1 MPKDE
6 IGAQRYI
13 QEYPKYDGRGTVI
26 AVFDT
31 GVDPG
36 AAGLQI
42 TTDGKPKILDV
53 IDCTGSGDIDTS
65 TLVKADEQGTI
76 QAAAG
81 REGRLVLNT
90 TWVNPTGEWR
100 VGSKHLYDLF
110 SGGLTYRT
118 KDERRRLWDA
128 QQRLAVT
135 AAATAL
141 SAFDRVQG
149 AAAKL
154 SEELKKTRSE
164 LEGRVAL
171 LRELGKSY
179 EDVGPCVD
187 AVVWHDGSVWRSAI
201 DTSELHELGSGKGLL
216 KDALPLA
223 NYRLEHQYG
232 TFSEVDCCNYVSNV
246 YDDGAILSIVVDAG
260 AHGTHVAGI
269 AAAHFPDDAGS
280 NGVAPGAQVISCK
293 IGDSR
298 LGSMETGTGLTR
310 ALIAVLDHKA
320 DVINMSYGEPTSTPN
335 AGRFIDL
342 ATEIVNKH
350 GVIFVSSAGNA
361 GPALSTVGAPGGT
374 SSALYSIGAYVS
386 PNLAAAGHSVREPP
400 AAGQQYTWSSRGP
413 TPDGHQ
419 GVMFSAP
426 GGAIAPVPQWTLQ
439 TADNRL
445 RLRIEDRVALTTT
458 APWLS
463 CPSAVLMHHSG
474 RSFEVR
480 VDPTGLPAGLHYA
493 EVLGCSVDE
502 QAWQGPRFRLP
513 VTIVVPLQVR
523 KWEGVIICVLRESVV
538 CCRFRLPVAIVVPL
552 QVRKL
557 GRVITCVLGLK
568 LFVRCMSWLPVA
580 IVVPLQLPTD
590 VPNLTLGP
598 LEMQPGSEHR
608 HFVAVPNGA
617 TWAEV
622 LLRSGTH
629 DTPKIYLF
637 RATQLR
643 PDSNYK
649 EHETRTQ
656 VTMTSNAE
664 HTVNIPVSGG
674 STMEVTLAQ
683 FWSSL
688 GDSSLTYE
696 IQFHGVGLASSGD
709 ASEEGGSSAGGVAVD
724 GSEGMRKIL
733 LTAPLRNERIK
744 PEAKL
749 TTLRIPL
756 RPTEA
761 LLQPLPGPRDLLPE
775 GRTVHRLL
783 LTYKLTVT
791 EPGKYKPCLM
801 LLNEHIYDSSLEAQL
816 YMLHDSNKRLLSTGD
831 AYPEYVSLK
840 KGEHTIRAMLRH
852 DSPDFL
858 DKLKGLPMVV
868 KRRLDTPLALPVY
881 GSMREAVAAGNAAGE
896 VLLRGGEAM
905 ALFLGSLPDDKL
917 PKDATQGRMLTGT
930 LSLGQL
936 RRGGSGAAPARLP
949 LSYLVQPPPEK
960 AANGGSGAAAVD
972 PSAAVK
978 TVDERLGE
986 ALRDAQIAFMKD
998 LELSRARPGPTGL
1011 DPAADTPDHR
1021 TASGHMRALGC
1032 AAGPP
1037 LLFAPITHAPLCGW
1051 GMCTALRMED
1061 VPCYDQ
1067 RGTLCLR
1074 KPPLQELKLSEPAQ
1088 EQLYLSLQAAC
1099 KAAYPTHLPLL
1110 TEHLNKMDAQRCTD
1124 KDKKRTV
1131 AQLDAV
1137 VAAADGVI
1145 AAIDQTQLAV
1155 LLSVKCPEDTPAA
1168 SLVKKEAEE
1177 KRAALIDALAK
1188 KAIALLEREELL
1200 TPVITSAPPAP
1211 SPDAKPDAVAAVAA
1225 AAAVAEVPLVVAEA
1239 EVEGSEADAAPAHVA
1254 GAAAVAEVVAAAA
1267 VGAAAAGADKA
1278 DVAAAVVAPAAD
1290 VVMAAFNELRR
1301 YVDTSSEVPHLML
1314 HSRMEARA
1322 KRYTTA
1328 LRSLDKLLADEGKP
1342 AAGAPSR
1349 KELHT
1354 LRAAMY
1360 VTLGWAHL
1368 AKHEAAL
1375 QPIRYPT
1382 DFPLF

>member
-439 TADNRL
+439 GKQLMNGTSMSSPNAAGGMALLLSGLKALGSTISPARVRRAVENTCLPLGGDAPDAVLTYGRGLLQVPEAFAYMTQEDAAAQAESWSSAPAAMEDDKAAAAVSAELDVRYDVSVSAAEGGRNGGRGMRGIYLREAHETSKPSSFSCSVTPRLHETADNRL

-552 QVRKL
+552 Q
-557 GRVITCVLGLK
+557 
-568 LFVRCMSWLPVA
+568 
-580 IVVPLQLPTD
+580 LPTD

-608 HFVAVPNGA
+608 HFVSMPAVA
-617 TWAEV
+617 V
-622 LLRSGTH
+622 LG
-629 DTPKIYLF
+629 
-637 RATQLR
+637 
-643 PDSNYK
+643 
-649 EHETRTQ
+649 
-656 VTMTSNAE
+656 
-664 HTVNIPVSGG
+664 
-674 STMEVTLAQ
+674 

-986 ALRDAQIAFMKD
+986 ALRDAQIAFMK
-998 LELSRARPGPTGL
+998 
-1011 DPAADTPDHR
+1011 
-1021 TASGHMRALGC
+1021 
-1032 AAGPP
+1032 
-1037 LLFAPITHAPLCGW
+1037 
-1051 GMCTALRMED
+1051 
-1061 VPCYDQ
+1061 
-1067 RGTLCLR
+1067 
-1074 KPPLQELKLSEPAQ
+1074 ELKLSEPAQ